1 MKRWTG
7 RIALIVLVV
16 IVAGIG
22 TAYWAAVSSLPRIS
36 GQLALP
42 GLTAPVDVVRDHE
55 GVPHIY
61 AQDEGDAYFALGF
74 VHAQDRLWQM
84 EMNRRIAAG
93 TMAEILGKDAVNV
106 DLFLRTLG
114 VRRSA
119 QRQVDHLDAQTR
131 RVLRRYADG
140 VNAFLAQRRGAL
152 PVEFLLTGAPSPQP
166 WTEADSLGWLIMMSW
181 DLSGNWEQEL
191 LRMRL
196 ASRLSQRQ
204 IDEFLPPYPGNHGV
218 PDQPLKTADYTVLYR
233 SLRETQAIA
242 SALHTIAPPGL
253 QPGIGSNNWV
263 VDGAHSETGKPLLAN
278 DPHLSLSAPSLWYFA
293 HLSAPGLE
301 TIGATLPGLPLVVLG
316 RTARIAWGF
325 TNTGPDTQDLY
336 IEEIRGDSVRTPDG
350 WQPLETRRETI
361 RVKGEADR
369 TLVVRESRHG
379 PLVSDV
385 LAPAGKA
392 LAGVDAQRY
401 AIAFQWTALRA
412 DDTTLQAGVKLDHA
426 RDWAGFL
433 AAARDFTSPEQN
445 IVYADTDGNIGEVSP
460 GRVPIRAADNDF
472 LGLAPAPGW
481 DARYDWVGFVPF
493 DQLPQQF
500 NPASGRIVTA
510 NQKIVPDDY
519 RPFITSEWEPPYR
532 AERITALID
541 AQPRHSMQSFA
552 AIQADRRSEAA
563 VEMLPLLLATTPSGD
578 GARDAL
584 ERLRGWDG
592 TMDSGRIEPTIY
604 EAWMRELARLVYADE
619 LGPALFADYFSQRQ
633 VFLFNVLRDQD
644 GQSRW
649 CDDVSTPRVE
659 TCDEIKARAL
669 DLALADLERRL
680 GKDRA
685 TWLWGRLHTARSAHR
700 PFTAVPL
707 LARWFDL
714 RQPVGGDRYTVDVSE
729 NYIDAAA
736 PFEATAGP
744 SLRALYDLSNLENSR
759 FIESTGESGNRFSP
773 LYDNRAARWGRVEY
787 LPMQTQRAA
796 VEAGALG
803 TLRLTPTARD
813 RVESTSPQ

>member
-1 MKRWTG
+1 MKRWTR
-7 RIALIVLVV
+7 RIASSVLILIVAAVS
-16 IVAGIG
+16 A
-22 TAYWAAVSSLPRIS
+22 AYWVGVSSLPRIS
-36 GQLALP
+36 GDLTLP
-42 GLTAPVDVVRDHE
+42 GLKAPVDIVRDHE

-61 AQDEGDAYFALGF
+61 AQNEGDAYFALGF

-84 EMNRRIAAG
+84 EINRRIASG
-93 TMAEILGKDAVNV
+93 TMAEILGKDALDI

-119 QRQVDHLDAQTR
+119 QRQVDHLDTATR
-131 RVLRRYADG
+131 AALRRYADG

-166 WTEADSLGWLIMMSW
+166 WTEADSMGWLIMMSW
-181 DLSGNWEQEL
+181 DLSGNWQHEL

-196 ASRLSQRQ
+196 AARLSKKQ
-204 IDEFLPPYPGNHGV
+204 IEEFLPPYPGNHGV
-218 PDQPLKTADYTVLYR
+218 PDQPLPTTDYTVLYR
-233 SLRETQAIA
+233 GLCETQALA
-242 SALHTIAPPGL
+242 RALRAIAPPGL
-253 QPGIGSNNWV
+253 QPGMGSNNWV

-316 RTARIAWGF
+316 HTASIAWGF

-350 WQPLETRRETI
+350 WQPLVTRRETI

-385 LAPAGKA
+385 LGPAGKA
-392 LAGVDAQRY
+392 LAGVGAQRY

-412 DDTTLQAGVKLDHA
+412 DDTTLQAGVKLNHA
-426 RDWAGFL
+426 HDWTGFL

-445 IVYADTDGNIGEVSP
+445 IVYADTDGNIGEISP
-460 GRVPIRAADNDF
+460 GRVPVRRADND
-472 LGLAPAPGW
+472 LMGLAPAPGW
-481 DARYDWVGFVPF
+481 DARYDWVDFIPF
-493 DQLPQQF
+493 EQLPQQF

-541 AQPRHSMQSFA
+541 ARPRHSLQSFA
-552 AIQADRRSEAA
+552 AIQADRRSQAA
-563 VEMLPLLLATTPSGD
+563 VDMLPLLLTTTPSST
-578 GARDAL
+578 GARDAI
-584 ERLRGWDG
+584 ERLRRWDG
-592 TMDSGRIEPTIY
+592 TMDLNRVEPTIY
-604 EAWMRELARLVYADE
+604 EAWMRELARLIYADE
-619 LGPALFADYFSQRQ
+619 LGPELFADYYSQRNA
-633 VFLFNVLRDQD
+633 FLFNVLRDED

-680 GKDRA
+680 GADRG
-685 TWLWGRLHTARSAHR
+685 TWLWGKLHIARSAHR
-700 PFTAVPL
+700 PFSAVPL

-714 RQPVGGDRYTVDVSE
+714 RQPVGGDMYTVDVSE
-729 NYIDAAA
+729 NEIDAKA
-736 PFEATAGP
+736 PYEVTAGP
-744 SLRALYDLSNLENSR
+744 SLRALYDLSDLDNSV
-759 FIESTGESGNRFSP
+759 FIQSTGQSGNRFSP
-773 LYDNRAARWGRVEY
+773 LYANLAARWGRVEY
-787 LPMQTQRAA
+787 IPMRTQRTV
-796 VEAGALG
+796 VEAGARG
-803 TLRLTPTARD
+803 TLHLMPPARAPA
-813 RVESTSPQ
+813 EQTSPR